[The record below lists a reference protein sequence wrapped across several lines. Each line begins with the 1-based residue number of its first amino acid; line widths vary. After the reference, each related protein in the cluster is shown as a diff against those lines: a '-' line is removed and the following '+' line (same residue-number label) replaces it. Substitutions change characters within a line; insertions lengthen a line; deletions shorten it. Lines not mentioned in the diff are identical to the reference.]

1 MKKISILLAACLIVF
16 ASCKKSGDGTSN
28 TLMIGEVLRNSILSQ
43 KYTWSSDNQ
52 LIRYNEYSSSNGQSI
67 LFLYATSEYDADGNM
82 KHRKIFTPNDTLNNR
97 FEMFYDAAGRLTR
110 VDYFFPGNTLNHYRI
125 YEYDAQDRIIKYTQK
140 DKSNK
145 AEAYN
150 EYAYDNEGR
159 LTMQR
164 RFFWNSDKWKKNYEY
179 EYVTTG
185 KNAYEHWEKFM
196 QLPTDL
202 SRSELNMASRHVI
215 TYDLSENE
223 SNNYIDSAT
232 EKQYNSSGYLVK
244 QKITRTWTK
253 PVKPVESWEMQ
264 YNYVQ

>member
-1 MKKISILLAACLIVF
+1 
-16 ASCKKSGDGTSN
+16 
-28 TLMIGEVLRNSILSQ
+28 
-43 KYTWSSDNQ
+43 
-52 LIRYNEYSSSNGQSI
+52 
-67 LFLYATSEYDADGNM
+67 
-82 KHRKIFTPNDTLNNR
+82 
-97 FEMFYDAAGRLTR
+97 
-110 VDYFFPGNTLNHYRI
+110 
-125 YEYDAQDRIIKYTQK
+125 
-140 DKSNK
+140 
-145 AEAYN
+145 
-150 EYAYDNEGR
+150 
-159 LTMQR
+159 MQR
-164 RFFWNSDKWKKNYEY
+164 RFFWNSDKCKKNYEY

-185 KNAYEHWEKFM
+185 KNAYEHWKKFM

-202 SRSELNMASRHVI
+202 SRNELNMASRHVI